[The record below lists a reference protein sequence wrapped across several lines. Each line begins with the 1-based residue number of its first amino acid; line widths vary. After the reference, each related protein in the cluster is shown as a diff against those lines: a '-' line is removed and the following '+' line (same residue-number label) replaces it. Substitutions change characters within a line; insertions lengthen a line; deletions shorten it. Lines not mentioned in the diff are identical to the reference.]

1 MKPLVLAFAL
11 TLAALPAQAQDWG
24 DLDALILPKLTTSGT
39 AEASFWLP
47 DNPDPAAASIALAV
61 VYEWIEGSAGSTGIA
76 PGFFVKQE
84 GSWVFAGKVE
94 GLFGQSPSDVAYGE
108 SAMSILSSLRALPV
122 VALAASAA
130 TPSVPVRQACSLLP
144 EHAGALAHRLPD
156 SGRRAPELT

>member
-24 DLDALILPKLTTSGT
+24 DLDALILPNLTTSGT

-108 SAMSILSSLRALPV
+108 SAVELTTIMLGPDEPRCC
-122 VALAASAA
+122 
-130 TPSVPVRQACSLLP
+130 PSMPVRWRIDYQTLVA
-144 EHAGALAHRLPD
+144 ERLN
-156 SGRRAPELT
+156 